1 MSKTVFSDLI
11 QRQARKY
18 GDRVA
23 LKHRDYKTD
32 TWIPI
37 TWNQFAETVT
47 TVSNA
52 LIEMGVGIQEN
63 IGVFTQ
69 NKPESLFMDFGAFG
83 VRAVTI
89 PLYATSSAAQV
100 HYILEDAQIRY
111 LFVGEQQQY
120 DVAFRVMSLSSS
132 LKQIVV
138 FDRDVKFDAQDH
150 TSIYMDDFLAMGR
163 DGKHQAEVD
172 KRTAESQK
180 DDLMNILYTS
190 GTTGE
195 SKGVMMTHAGY
206 EAVMD
211 AHSDRFP
218 ALGESD
224 VIINFLPFTHVFERA
239 WSCWCLVV
247 GAELNINL
255 RPQDIQRTIKEV
267 RPTAMCSVPRFW
279 EKVYTGVNEVINNAA
294 GVKKTLM
301 LDAIK
306 VGREHYVDYVCKG
319 KTPPMWLHLKYKFYE
334 RTIYSLL
341 KKTLGL
347 DRGLFFP
354 TAGAAIPPD
363 VQEFV
368 LSVGINMVAG
378 YGLTESIATVSC
390 ENNFD
395 HMVGSVGKLMPH
407 MQLKFGENN
416 EILLKGPAITKGYY
430 KKEAA
435 TKAAFTEDGW
445 FRTGDAGYMKDG
457 FLFLTERIKDL
468 FKTSNGKYIAPQAI
482 ETKMVVD
489 RYIDQISIIANERK
503 FVAALIV
510 PDYRLVE
517 KFAKDRNIRYAS
529 MAELLKH
536 EAIIE
541 LFKERIDTLQ
551 QQFAHYEQIKK
562 FTLLPEP
569 FSMAK
574 GELTNTLK
582 IKRNVLLKNYAAQIE
597 AMYEE

>member
-1 MSKTVFSDLI
+1 MSQTRFSVLI
-11 QRQARKY
+11 HQQAKKY

-23 LKHRDYKTD
+23 LKHRDYKTN
-32 TWIPI
+32 TWIPT
-37 TWNQFAETVT
+37 TWNQFSKTVT
-47 TVSNA
+47 IVSNA
-52 LIEMGVGIQEN
+52 LIEMGVEVQEN

-83 VRAVTI
+83 IRAVTV
-89 PLYATSSAAQV
+89 PLYATSSETQV

-120 DVAFRVMSLSSS
+120 DVAFRVMALSHS

-138 FDRDVKFDAQDH
+138 FDRDVKLDPRDES
-150 TSIYMDDFLAMGR
+150 TIYMDDFLAMG
-163 DGKHQAEVD
+163 KACQHQAEVD
-172 KRTAESQK
+172 KRTAES
-180 DDLMNILYTS
+180 DTEDLMNILYTS

-195 SKGVMMTHAGY
+195 SKGVMLSHAGY
-206 EAVMD
+206 ESVMD
-211 AHSDRFP
+211 AHCDRFP
-218 ALGESD
+218 GLGEND
-224 VIINFLPFTHVFERA
+224 VVINFLPFTHVFERA
-239 WSCWCLVV
+239 WSCWCLCV

-255 RPQDIQRTIKEV
+255 RPQDIQMTIKEV

-279 EKVYTGVNEVINNAA
+279 EKVYAGVNEVINDAT

-306 VGREHYVDYVCKG
+306 VGREHNVNYVCKG
-319 KTPPMWLHLKYKFYE
+319 LTPPMWLHLKYKFYE
-334 RTIYSLL
+334 KTIYNLL

-347 DRGLFFP
+347 DRGAFFP
-354 TAGAAIPPD
+354 TAGAAIPPA

-395 HMVGSVGKLMPH
+395 HAVGSVGKLMPH
-407 MQLKFGENN
+407 MQVKFGEND

-445 FRTGDAGYMKDG
+445 FRTGDAGYMKDD
-457 FLFLTERIKDL
+457 FLYLTERIKDL

-489 RYIDQISIIANERK
+489 RYIDQISIIADERK

-510 PDYRLVE
+510 PDYKLVE
-517 KFAKDRNIRYAS
+517 KFAADRGIQYAS

-536 EAIIE
+536 KAVTE
-541 LFKERIDTLQ
+541 LFTERIETLQ

-582 IKRNVLLKNYAAQIE
+582 IKRNVLNKNYAAEIE
-597 AMYEE
+597 AMYAE